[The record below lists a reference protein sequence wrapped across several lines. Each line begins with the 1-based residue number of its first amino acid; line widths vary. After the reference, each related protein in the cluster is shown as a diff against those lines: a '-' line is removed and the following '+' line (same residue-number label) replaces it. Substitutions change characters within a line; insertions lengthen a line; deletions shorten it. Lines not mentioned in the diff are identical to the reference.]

1 MACTSCKEK
10 RGVSIDDILIN
21 TSKDKKSVLKSIKEY
36 TIKTIVFLLLFV
48 LIAPFIIPI
57 FAVAL
62 FNTTILSKKVDI
74 MPLLIYV
81 GKKIFKKDNQ
91 DEDDDDDEE
100 DDEEEWDEDEDED
113 IYELENPHEII
124 VLKQ

>member
-81 GKKIFKKDNQ
+81 GKKIFKKDSQ